1 MGYWS
6 ATLPVLQS
14 GSQQVSAPS
23 GALIRNA
30 LVLGAGGAM
39 GRALVEKLSRDPQID
54 QVFAVSRRPFNS
66 VSPKVHSITT
76 EYTETAMQHV
86 VVQLAPHA
94 GTFTRVCICHGILHS
109 ESVHPEKRC
118 EDIDPESMQEVLYA
132 NALVPALWL
141 KLLLQLLV
149 GTQPA
154 VVACFSARV
163 GSTGDN
169 RLGGWYSYRASKAA
183 LNSLLKT
190 YAIEYRRRAK
200 NVKLLAFHPG
210 TVDSQMSK
218 PFQASVP
225 PGKLFTAD
233 YVAVCLAELMDNL
246 PCDGELS
253 YLDYAGKPI
262 PW

>member
-1 MGYWS
+1 MS
-6 ATLPVLQS
+6 TTS
-14 GSQQVSAPS
+14 SSTS
-23 GALIRNA
+23 RSA

-39 GRALVEKLSRDPQID
+39 GRALMEKFTHDPQID
-54 QVFAVSRRPFNS
+54 QVFAVSRKPIS
-66 VSPKVHSITT
+66 TVSGKVTGITT
-76 EYTETAMQHV
+76 EYTETAMVRV
-86 VVQLAPHA
+86 VEQLALHS
-94 GTFTRVCICHGILHS
+94 GTFVRVCICHGILHS
-109 ESVHPEKRC
+109 ESVYPEKRC
-118 EDIDPESMQEVLYA
+118 EDIVPESMQEIFYS

-141 KLLLQLLV
+141 KLLLKILS
-149 GTQPA
+149 GAQPT

-225 PGKLFTAD
+225 PGKLFTAE
-233 YVAVCLAELMDNL
+233 YVAGCLAGLMDNL

>member
-1 MGYWS
+1 
-6 ATLPVLQS
+6 
-14 GSQQVSAPS
+14 
-23 GALIRNA
+23 
-30 LVLGAGGAM
+30 M
-39 GRALVEKLSRDPQID
+39 GRALVERLGRDPQIAR
-54 QVFAVSRRPFNS
+54 VFAVSRGPIKS
-66 VSPKVHSITT
+66 ASPKVTPITA
-76 EYTETAMQHV
+76 EYTETPMKQV
-86 VVQLAPHA
+86 VEQLASHA

-109 ESVHPEKRC
+109 ESIYPEKRC
-118 EDIDPESMQEVLYA
+118 EDIDPESMGKILYA

-141 KLLLQLLV
+141 KLLLQLMV

-233 YVAVCLAELMDNL
+233 YVADCLAELMDNL